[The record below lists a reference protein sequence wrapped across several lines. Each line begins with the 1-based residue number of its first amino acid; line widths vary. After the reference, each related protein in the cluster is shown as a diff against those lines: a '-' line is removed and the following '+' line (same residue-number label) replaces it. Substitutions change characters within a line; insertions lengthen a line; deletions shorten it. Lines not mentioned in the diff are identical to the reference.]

1 MDDKTKALHAFKSDT
16 TVYNIGVAKVS
27 EDDVQKLDKLLCLRR
42 SELRLIRSQT
52 GDKSV
57 KGWLD
62 TGAQLP
68 LNEKLDWMVNEGLLA
83 PNDDLIER
91 SSEEEEKTPE
101 GGEDGEEGEEE
112 EEEEEDGK
120 QEEEE
125 EINKRPRA
133 C

>member
-16 TVYNIGVAKVS
+16 TVYNIGVEKVS

-91 SSEEEEKTPE
+91 SSEEEKTPE

-120 QEEEE
+120 ERRK
-125 EINKRPRA
+125 ILNKRPRA